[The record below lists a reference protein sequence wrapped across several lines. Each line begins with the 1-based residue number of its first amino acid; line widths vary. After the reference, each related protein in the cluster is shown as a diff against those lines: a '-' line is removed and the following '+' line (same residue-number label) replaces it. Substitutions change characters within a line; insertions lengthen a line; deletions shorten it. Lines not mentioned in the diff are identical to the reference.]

1 MENVPLHIIH
11 LDQDDPKKCTAKK
24 MQKFGNALLHTKVHK
39 SPKRGFL
46 LNPLSPEI
54 LGPEDKNMINL
65 GASIVAL
72 DCSWKQIDESL
83 TTIEKNT
90 KLTNKTLPLVLAA
103 NEISWGKVGRLSTV
117 EAFAI
122 SLWVL
127 GKEEQ
132 ARHILKPFR
141 FGEQFIELNKE
152 PLNAYSNA
160 ETNIEL
166 EKMQWDYFDK
176 PNLSNKGT
184 SRDISF
190 RRK

>member
-1 MENVPLHIIH
+1 MDIVPLHIIH

-24 MQKFGNALLHTKVHK
+24 MQKFGNAILHNKVRK

-54 LGPEDKNMINL
+54 LGPDDANMVNL

-83 TTIEKNT
+83 HIIQKDT
-90 KLTNKTLPLVLAA
+90 KLINKTLPLVLAA
-103 NEISWGKVGRLSTV
+103 NEVSWGKVGRLSTV

-132 ARHILKPFR
+132 ARDILKPFR

-152 PLNAYSNA
+152 PLDAYSNA
-160 ETNIEL
+160 ETNKEL
-166 EKMQWDYFDK
+166 EMIQWEYFDK
-176 PNLSNKGT
+176 PNLSNK
-184 SRDISF
+184 
-190 RRK
+190 

>member
-1 MENVPLHIIH
+1 MEIVPLHIIH

-24 MQKFGNALLHTKVHK
+24 MQKFGNAILHNKVRK

-54 LGPEDKNMINL
+54 LGPDDTNMVNL

-83 TTIEKNT
+83 HIIQKDT
-90 KLTNKTLPLVLAA
+90 KLINKTLPLVLAA
-103 NEISWGKVGRLSTV
+103 NEVSWGKVGRLSTV

-132 ARHILKPFR
+132 ARDILKPFR

-152 PLNAYSNA
+152 PLDAYSNA
-160 ETNIEL
+160 ETNKEL
-166 EKMQWDYFDK
+166 EMIQWEYFDK
-176 PNLSNKGT
+176 PNLSNK
-184 SRDISF
+184 
-190 RRK
+190 

>member
-1 MENVPLHIIH
+1 MEIVPLHIIH

-24 MQKFGNALLHTKVHK
+24 MQKFGNAILHNKVRK

-54 LGPEDKNMINL
+54 LGPDDTSMVNL

-83 TTIEKNT
+83 DHIQKDTELI
-90 KLTNKTLPLVLAA
+90 NKTLPLVLAA
-103 NEISWGKVGRLSTV
+103 NEVSWGKVGRLSTV

-132 ARHILKPFR
+132 ARDILKPFR

-152 PLNAYSNA
+152 PLDAYSNA
-160 ETNIEL
+160 ETNKEL
-166 EKMQWDYFDK
+166 EMIQWEYFDK
-176 PNLSNKGT
+176 PNLSNK
-184 SRDISF
+184 
-190 RRK
+190 